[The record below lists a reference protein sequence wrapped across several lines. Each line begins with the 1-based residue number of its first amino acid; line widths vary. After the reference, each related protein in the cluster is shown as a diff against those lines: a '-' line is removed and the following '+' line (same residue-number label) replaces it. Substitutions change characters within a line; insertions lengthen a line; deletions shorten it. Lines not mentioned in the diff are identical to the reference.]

1 MPLTEGPALAAAV
14 DGGPVS
20 GANQPAWDTQPWR
33 RLPALA
39 GEVQADVCVI
49 GLGGSGLAAILRLLE
64 LGLSVVGLD
73 AGRVAGAAAGRNGGF
88 LLAGTA
94 AFHHDAVRRLGREQA
109 LHWYRATLAELDRM
123 DAETPGLLNRSGSL
137 RIADSEEELADC
149 RAHLAALQ
157 ADRLPGEWYEGP
169 EGRGLLIPG
178 DATFNPL
185 LRCRLL
191 ADRALSGGAQLFEN
205 SAATE
210 VSGSLV
216 RTATGSVHC
225 RSVLVAVDGRLAAVL
240 PELAGRVRP
249 LRLQMLAAAPAG
261 NLQLTRPVY
270 ARWGYEYWQQ
280 LADGSITLG
289 GFRDQGGTAEW
300 TDSNEPTAAVQQ
312 LLERF
317 LREQLQVTSAVT
329 HRWAATVGYTDDVL
343 PVREQVRE
351 RVWAAGG
358 YNGTG
363 NLMGASTARKLA
375 ERLYR
380 SLTMRS

>member
-1 MPLTEGPALAAAV
+1 
-14 DGGPVS
+14 
-20 GANQPAWDTQPWR
+20 
-33 RLPALA
+33 
-39 GEVQADVCVI
+39 VQADVCVI

-64 LGLSVVGLD
+64 LGLTVVGLD

-191 ADRALSGGAQLFEN
+191 ADRALSGGAQLFEH

-210 VSGSLV
+210 ISGSLV
-216 RTATGSVHC
+216 RTAAGSVHC

-249 LRLQMLAAAPAG
+249 LRLQMLAAAPAT

-280 LADGSITLG
+280 LPDGSITLG
-289 GFRDQGGTAEW
+289 GFRDQGGDAEW
-300 TDSNEPTAAVQQ
+300 TDNNEPTAAVQQ

-329 HRWAATVGYTDDVL
+329 HRWAATVGYTNEVL

-380 SLTMRS
+380 SLAMRS